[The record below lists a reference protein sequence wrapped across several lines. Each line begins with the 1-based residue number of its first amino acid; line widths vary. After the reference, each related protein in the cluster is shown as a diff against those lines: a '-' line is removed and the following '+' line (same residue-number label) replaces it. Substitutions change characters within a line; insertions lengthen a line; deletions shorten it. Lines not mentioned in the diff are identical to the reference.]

1 MQPASS
7 EAQWPTYR
15 RASRTVVVVDL
26 VESVRLIEQHEEDAV
41 HRWQAL
47 VSEVVAT
54 LLPRHGGRLVKSLG
68 DGLMLEFET
77 VPVLIFPTSPP
88 TNPNPVTA
96 PLAVE
101 WLTVPVR

>member
-1 MQPASS
+1 MQPASF

-26 VESVRLIEQHEEDAV
+26 VESVRLIEQDEEDAV
-41 HRWQAL
+41 HRWQAI

-54 LLPRHGGRLVKSLG
+54 FLPRHGGRLVKSLG

-77 VPVLIFPTSPP
+77 VPPAIQCALAMQSSANLANTGR
-88 TNPNPVTA
+88 PND
-96 PLAVE
+96 
-101 WLTVPVR
+101 R